1 MTVVPL
7 SARHPIRNFICSNDT
22 MNQWFWDIALTYQS
36 IGAARTY
43 VALDDDGKIMGF
55 YSLCNAAFDRA
66 EAPGRRHGLPAM
78 IPAILLA
85 RLAVDEQFERQ
96 GVGFALVADAMLT
109 AEEQARHSACMFLTV
124 DPIDEGARAF
134 YAKAGFISLR
144 GASVMARP
152 VKVPV

>member
-1 MTVVPL
+1 
-7 SARHPIRNFICSNDT
+7 
-22 MNQWFWDIALTYQS
+22 MNQWFQDTALTYQS

-43 VALDDDGKIMGF
+43 VALDDKQQIMGY

-66 EAPGRRHGLPAM
+66 EAPGRRHGLPSM

-85 RLAVDEQFERQ
+85 RLAVDQKFERQ

-124 DPIDEGARAF
+124 DPIDEAARTF
-134 YAKAGFISLR
+134 YTKVGFVALR
-144 GASVMARP
+144 DSNAMARP